1 MSDRQTAGA
10 QPTITAVDLFCGAGG
25 FSEGLSQAADELGFE
40 LREAAVNHW
49 DQAVETHEA
58 NHPDAHQYQSKV
70 EQLHP
75 PEVVRRLD
83 DSDETMPDVD
93 LLVGGPSCTH
103 FSRARGGNPS
113 TNRSG

>member
-58 NHPDAHQYQSKV
+58 NHPDATSTS
-70 EQLHP
+70 
-75 PEVVRRLD
+75 RR
-83 DSDETMPDVD
+83 SSNSTRRRSSAASTTATRRCRTSTCSSAGRPAR
-93 LLVGGPSCTH
+93 T
-103 FSRARGGNPS
+103 SRVLAAENPS